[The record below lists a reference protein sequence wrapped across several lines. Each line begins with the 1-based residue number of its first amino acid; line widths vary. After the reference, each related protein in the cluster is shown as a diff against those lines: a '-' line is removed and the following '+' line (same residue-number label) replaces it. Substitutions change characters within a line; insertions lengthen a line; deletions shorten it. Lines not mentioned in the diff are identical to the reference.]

1 MVITDYFTVKTLCTY
16 LMTWK
21 YIYEKDENNNKKM
34 KSPEME
40 SHYPRQT
47 NA

>member
-21 YIYEKDENNNKKM
+21 YIIWKRWE
-34 KSPEME
+34 
-40 SHYPRQT
+40 
-47 NA
+47 